1 MKLKKK
7 TTRQLSIAVGLLSF
21 AAFIVQGLGSTWGFE
36 EVAKQITQT
45 ALLFSGGINIYFLGV
60 TNQKN
65 NADKCFFLKPLNSF
79 CQCGTTGAA
88 FYYFSGLRIMRIF
101 PPPPRFSC
109 HRKTAIFSGG
119 CNIRVTICIVLTKRI

>member
-21 AAFIVQGLGSTWGFE
+21 AAFIVQGLSATWGFE
-36 EVAKQITQT
+36 EVGKQITQT

-65 NADKCFFLKPLNSF
+65 NAEKEDQEDDS
-79 CQCGTTGAA
+79 QD
-88 FYYFSGLRIMRIF
+88 S
-101 PPPPRFSC
+101 
-109 HRKTAIFSGG
+109 
-119 CNIRVTICIVLTKRI
+119 

>member
-21 AAFIVQGLGSTWGFE
+21 IAFVIQGLGSTWGFE
-36 EVAKQITQT
+36 EVAKQLTQT

-65 NADKCFFLKPLNSF
+65 NEDKEKDN
-79 CQCGTTGAA
+79 G
-88 FYYFSGLRIMRIF
+88 
-101 PPPPRFSC
+101 
-109 HRKTAIFSGG
+109 K
-119 CNIRVTICIVLTKRI
+119 

>member
-1 MKLKKK
+1 MKLKKS

-21 AAFIVQGLGSTWGFE
+21 SAFVIQGLGTTWGFE

-65 NADKCFFLKPLNSF
+65 TADKEK
-79 CQCGTTGAA
+79 
-88 FYYFSGLRIMRIF
+88 
-101 PPPPRFSC
+101 
-109 HRKTAIFSGG
+109 KDEE
-119 CNIRVTICIVLTKRI
+119 

>member
-21 AAFIVQGLGSTWGFE
+21 AAFVVQGLGSTWGFE

-65 NADKCFFLKPLNSF
+65 NAEKEEDE
-79 CQCGTTGAA
+79 
-88 FYYFSGLRIMRIF
+88 
-101 PPPPRFSC
+101 
-109 HRKTAIFSGG
+109 KTKEG
-119 CNIRVTICIVLTKRI
+119 

>member
-21 AAFIVQGLGSTWGFE
+21 AAFIIQGLSSTWGFE
-36 EVAKQITQT
+36 SLGKQITQT

-65 NADKCFFLKPLNSF
+65 NAEKEEDEDEDED
-79 CQCGTTGAA
+79 
-88 FYYFSGLRIMRIF
+88 
-101 PPPPRFSC
+101 
-109 HRKTAIFSGG
+109 
-119 CNIRVTICIVLTKRI
+119 

>member
-7 TTRQLSIAVGLLSF
+7 TTRQLSIAVGILSF

-65 NADKCFFLKPLNSF
+65 NADKEKDDEN
-79 CQCGTTGAA
+79 
-88 FYYFSGLRIMRIF
+88 
-101 PPPPRFSC
+101 
-109 HRKTAIFSGG
+109 KE
-119 CNIRVTICIVLTKRI
+119 

>member
-21 AAFIVQGLGSTWGFE
+21 AAFVVQGLGTTWGFE

-65 NADKCFFLKPLNSF
+65 NEEKENEDKK
-79 CQCGTTGAA
+79 
-88 FYYFSGLRIMRIF
+88 
-101 PPPPRFSC
+101 
-109 HRKTAIFSGG
+109 
-119 CNIRVTICIVLTKRI
+119 

>member
-7 TTRQLSIAVGLLSF
+7 TTRQLSIAVGILSF

-65 NADKCFFLKPLNSF
+65 NADKEKNDE
-79 CQCGTTGAA
+79 G
-88 FYYFSGLRIMRIF
+88 
-101 PPPPRFSC
+101 
-109 HRKTAIFSGG
+109 KE
-119 CNIRVTICIVLTKRI
+119 

>member
-1 MKLKKK
+1 MKLKKS

-21 AAFIVQGLGSTWGFE
+21 TAFVIQGLGSTWGFE

-65 NADKCFFLKPLNSF
+65 NAEKANKEDN
-79 CQCGTTGAA
+79 
-88 FYYFSGLRIMRIF
+88 
-101 PPPPRFSC
+101 
-109 HRKTAIFSGG
+109 
-119 CNIRVTICIVLTKRI
+119 NVN